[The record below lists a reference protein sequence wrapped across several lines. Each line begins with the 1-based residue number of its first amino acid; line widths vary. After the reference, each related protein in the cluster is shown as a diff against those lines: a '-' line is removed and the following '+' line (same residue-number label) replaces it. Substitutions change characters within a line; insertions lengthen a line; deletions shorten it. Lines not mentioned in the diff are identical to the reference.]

1 MRRYPAFIAM
11 LTLALI
17 TLTFACAEDVA
28 AEITFSND
36 GVQATDERILIT
48 GSTVTINYPGT
59 YLLTGMA
66 DEAQVVVT
74 THKNTE
80 VELVLSNLNLS
91 CSTGP
96 VILANTDMLILTM
109 AEGTQN
115 ELRDSADRPLP
126 TSDAVP
132 KAAVHA
138 SDDMM
143 LQGTGSLKV
152 TSVVGNALH
161 CKDDLI
167 ITEATLDIDAANDGL
182 RGNDAVSISSGNITI
197 RAHGDGIQS
206 SNTDSGKGHIT
217 IEGGVIS
224 ITADK
229 DGIQAAGILQI
240 NGGALII
247 RQGLTN

>member
-1 MRRYPAFIAM
+1 MRKYLAFIAV
-11 LTLALI
+11 LALALG
-17 TLTFACAEDVA
+17 TLSFACAEDVA
-28 AEITFSND
+28 AEITFAND
-36 GVQATDERILIT
+36 GIQVTDERVLVT
-48 GSTVTINYPGT
+48 GTTVTINHPGT
-59 YLLTGMA
+59 YVLTGMA

-80 VELVLSNLNLS
+80 VELVLSNVNLS

-96 VILANTDMLILTM
+96 VILGNTDMLILTM
-109 AEGTQN
+109 ADGTHN

-126 TSDAVP
+126 TDVDDP
-132 KAAVHA
+132 KAAVHT

-152 TSVVGNALH
+152 TSVIGNALH
-161 CKDDLI
+161 CKDDLTI
-167 ITEATLDIDAANDGL
+167 MEATLDIDAANDGL
-182 RGNDAVSISSGNITI
+182 RGNDAVSIMSGNITI

-217 IEGGVIS
+217 IEGGNIS

-240 NGGALII
+240 NGGTITI
-247 RQGLTN
+247 RQGLN